1 MKATTYRAALLAMAT
16 LLLVMGHGA
25 AAAAPRVVTD
35 SAGRRVEL
43 PERVERVFAAGGPAS
58 IFVYA
63 LAPDKLLGWG
73 RALTLA
79 EKALLP
85 SRYAD
90 LPALGRLT
98 GRGNS
103 ANVEVVL
110 GARADIIVD
119 VGTLGPTFASFADR
133 VQQQT
138 GIPYVLFDGSF
149 GATARTAEALGE
161 ILGVPDQGRRLARYA
176 ERLLAEVDERV
187 ARVPHDQRPR
197 VYFARGPK
205 GLESGAAS
213 SINTESLA
221 RLGARNVVEESV
233 KTTGTVGVS
242 LEQLLAWDPEV
253 IVTVDPTFAA
263 GVRSDPS
270 WSGIRA
276 VRSSRIY
283 LAPLV
288 PFPWLDAPPSINRL
302 IGLRWLG
309 RILYPDRF
317 AGDLRQET
325 REFYSAFYHR
335 APDEAQ
341 LDALLGPLTRTK

>member
-1 MKATTYRAALLAMAT
+1 MKASTFRAALLALTA
-16 LLLVMGHGA
+16 LRFVPLPGA
-25 AAAAPRVVTD
+25 RAAAPRVVTD
-35 SAGRRVEL
+35 SAGRRVEI
-43 PERVERVFAAGGPAS
+43 PERVERVFPAGAPAS
-58 IFVYA
+58 ILVYA
-63 LAPDKLLGWG
+63 LAPDKLIGWS
-73 RALTLA
+73 RALTPA

-90 LPALGRLT
+90 LPTLGRLT
-98 GRGNS
+98 GRGNT

-110 GARADIIVD
+110 GAKADLIVD
-119 VGTLGPTFASFADR
+119 VGTLGPTFASLADR

-138 GIPYVLFDGSF
+138 GIPYMLFDGSF

-161 ILGVPDQGRRLARYA
+161 ILGVSDQGRRLARYA

-187 ARVPHDQRPR
+187 ARVPDEQRPR
-197 VYFARGPK
+197 VYYARGPK
-205 GLESGAAS
+205 GLESGAQG

-221 RLGARNVVEESV
+221 RLRARNVVEESV

-242 LEQLLAWDPEV
+242 LEQVLAWDPEV
-253 IVTVDPTFAA
+253 IVTTDPTFAA
-263 GVRSDPS
+263 AVRTDGA
-270 WSGIRA
+270 WNGIRA
-276 VRSSRIY
+276 VRAGRIY

-317 AGDLRQET
+317 PGDLRQET
-325 REFYSAFYHR
+325 REFYATFYHR

-341 LDALLGPLTRTK
+341 LDALLGASARTR

>member
-1 MKATTYRAALLAMAT
+1 MKASIVRAVLPVLTT
-16 LLLVMGHGA
+16 LLCVTLPA
-25 AAAAPRVVTD
+25 ARAAAPRAVTD
-35 SAGRRVEL
+35 SAGRRVEI
-43 PERVERVFAAGGPAS
+43 PERVERVYAAGAPAS

-63 LAPDKLLGWG
+63 LAPEKLLGWS
-73 RALTLA
+73 RALTPA

-85 SRYAD
+85 TRYAD
-90 LPALGRLT
+90 LPSLGRLT
-98 GRGNS
+98 GRGNT

-110 GARADIIVD
+110 GAKADIIVD
-119 VGTLGPTFASFADR
+119 VGTLGPTFASLADR

-161 ILGVPDQGRRLARYA
+161 ILGVPEQGRRLARYA
-176 ERLLAEVDERV
+176 ERLLAEVDERTS
-187 ARVPHDQRPR
+187 RVPDEQRPR
-197 VYFARGPK
+197 VYYARGPK
-205 GLESGAAS
+205 GLESGAAG

-221 RLGARNVVEESV
+221 RLRGRNVVEESV

-242 LEQLLAWDPEV
+242 LERLLAWDPEV

-263 GVRSDPS
+263 GVRSDSS

-276 VRSSRIY
+276 VRTGRVY

-317 AGDLRQET
+317 TGDLRQET

-335 APDEAQ
+335 APDETQ
-341 LDALLGPLTRTK
+341 LDALLGARPRTK